1 VAHQPVIGVIGEALI
16 DLVIDGGSVT
26 ARPGGAGLNT
36 ATAIGRLGLAPV
48 FLDRLS
54 GDGFGQTLRATL
66 ERDGVLLGL
75 PEPADVP
82 TTLAVATVDES
93 GSAHYGFYLE
103 GTSAAAVDADALAAA
118 LPDDIA
124 AVHTGTLA
132 LIMEPIGSA
141 IEELITKELS
151 PETVVM
157 LDPNCRPSAIRDREA
172 YLSRLTR
179 IMRRADIVKV
189 STEDIEYL
197 YPGEP
202 AETAAGR
209 LLGEGPTL
217 VLVTDGPRPV
227 RAFLPGRELSAE
239 VPPVPIVDA
248 IGAGDTFGGT
258 FLALWLGDGH
268 TRSDLGPDAEIGA
281 TLRLSIEAVGAFLS
295 RAAAKG

>member
-1 VAHQPVIGVIGEALI
+1 
-16 DLVIDGGSVT
+16 VT
-26 ARPGGAGLNT
+26 
-36 ATAIGRLGLAPV
+36 
-48 FLDRLS
+48 
-54 GDGFGQTLRATL
+54 
-66 ERDGVLLGL
+66 
-75 PEPADVP
+75 
-82 TTLAVATVDES
+82 
-93 GSAHYGFYLE
+93 
-103 GTSAAAVDADALAAA
+103 ADALAAA
-118 LPDDIA
+118 LPDDVA

-197 YPGEP
+197 YPGER
-202 AETAAGR
+202 AEVAAGR

-217 VLVTDGPRPV
+217 VLVTDGPHPV

-239 VPPVPIVDA
+239 VPRVPIVDA

-258 FLALWLGDGH
+258 FLALWLGDGR

-295 RAAAKG
+295 RAAG